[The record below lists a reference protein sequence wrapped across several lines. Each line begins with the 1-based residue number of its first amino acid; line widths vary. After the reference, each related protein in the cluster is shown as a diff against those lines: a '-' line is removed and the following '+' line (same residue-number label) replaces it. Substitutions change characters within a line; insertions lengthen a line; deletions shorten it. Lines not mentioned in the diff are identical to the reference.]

1 VNSKNYIISLLAL
14 TTEMPFSQLNTY
26 LKTCIDEQK
35 FPGCVCLIGDLKD
48 ILFFQCYGHAQ
59 ITPTKLH
66 MTKCT
71 MFDLASLT
79 KPIATALAI
88 MLLYDAKKLTLN
100 DRVEKFLKDFKNRPN
115 GKKTIRE
122 LLTHTS
128 GIHAWFPTY
137 LLSNEERIEFF
148 TKTNTG
154 SNEVIYSCLGYI
166 ILGAIIESIVGYR
179 LDRYCDEY
187 IFRKIGSEKTC
198 FGPLESVEKSAAT
211 EVGNEH
217 EKEMARKYG
226 DISHIQWR
234 DYLIKGQ
241 VHDGNSFY
249 SHSGIAGNAGLF
261 SHAADLLKIIRAY
274 ISGKIV
280 NAETVK
286 MMINDHTGGE
296 QQRGLGWL
304 VNPYPG
310 LLSVR
315 AYGHTG
321 FTGTML
327 IVDPEKPIIIILLT
341 NAVHPKVKLGVMPEV
356 RRKVIEIINKILST
370 KF

>member
-1 VNSKNYIISLLAL
+1 LPVS
-14 TTEMPFSQLNTY
+14 TTEMLFSQLATY
-26 LKTCIDEQK
+26 LKICIKEQK
-35 FPGCVCLIGDLKD
+35 FPGCVCLIADHKD
-48 ILFFQCYGHAQ
+48 MLFFEWYGYAQ
-59 ITPTKLH
+59 ITPTKIT
-66 MTKCT
+66 MTTDT

-79 KPIATALAI
+79 KPIATALSI
-88 MLLYDAKKLTLN
+88 MLLYEEGKLTLD
-100 DRVEKFLKDFKNRPN
+100 DRLDTFLNDFKNRPN
-115 GKKTIRE
+115 GRITIKE

-128 GIHAWFPTY
+128 GIPAWFPTY
-137 LLSNEERIEFF
+137 LLNKEEQMEFLA
-148 TKTNTG
+148 TANTG
-154 SNEVIYSCLGYI
+154 SNNVIYSCLGYI
-166 ILGAIIESIVGYR
+166 ILGAIIESIIGYR
-179 LDRYCDEY
+179 FDRYCNEH
-187 IFRKIGSEKTC
+187 IFRKIGLEKTC
-198 FGPLESVEKSAAT
+198 FGPLESAEKIAAT
-211 EVGNEH
+211 ELGNEH
-217 EKEMARKYG
+217 EKEMAQKHG

-261 SHAADLLKIIRAY
+261 SHAADLLKIMRAY
-274 ISGKIV
+274 MSGEIV
-280 NAETVK
+280 NGETVK
-286 MMINDHTGGE
+286 MMIHDYTGGE

-327 IVDPEKPIIIILLT
+327 IVDPEKPIITILLT

-356 RRKVIEIINKILST
+356 RRRVVEIIHKILIT